1 MVQTMIMTS
10 SPLNTM
16 GGGHVVTN
24 SLNKA
29 PLPGN
34 LMAQQGMCIKI
45 FIFCFFFLIWE
56 R

>member
-1 MVQTMIMTS
+1 MVGTMIMTS

-24 SLNKA
+24 SLNKQ

-34 LMAQQGMCIKI
+34 LMQQQGKLFNLHKI
-45 FIFCFFFLIWE
+45 
-56 R
+56 